1 MALSKQLLNILVC
14 PTCHGKLDYQVD
26 KNRLVCTRCEAAYL
40 VTEDVPVLLSDEAM
54 PLK

>member
-14 PTCHGKLDYQVD
+14 PICHTKLDYHADQY
-26 KNRLVCTRCEAAYL
+26 RLDCPTCKLGYP
-40 VTEDVPVLLSDEAM
+40 VTEDVPVLLSDEAK

>member
-14 PTCHGKLDYQVD
+14 PTCHSKLDYQVD
-26 KNRLVCTRCEAAYL
+26 QSRLVCMSCKLAFP
-40 VTEDVPVLLSDEAM
+40 VTEDVPVLLVDEAT